1 MNRRTEQ
8 DYAEEKG
15 QLGFH
20 ALLQGHYEKAAGMFS
35 EAIEHLRA
43 QATAEIYYAL
53 CLDGLGQARLGQ
65 QLFAEAEAPL
75 EEALAL
81 YENVFMD
88 DSFGRFSVL
97 CHLGLA
103 ASRQQAYGRAQMLY
117 ERALTIGETALRDQP
132 LVLAHGCLEG
142 YADVLRELNR
152 EGDAKLLDE
161 RVKAIFNAA
170 NSKAKPEVQS

>member
-1 MNRRTEQ
+1 MNRSTEQ
-8 DYAEEKG
+8 DYAEERG

-20 ALLQGHYEKAAGMFS
+20 ALLQGDYATAAGRFS

-43 QATAEIYYAL
+43 QANAEIYYAL
-53 CLDGLGQARLGQ
+53 CLDGLGQARIGE
-65 QLFAEAEAPL
+65 QLFAKAEAPL

-81 YENVFMD
+81 YENVFVD
-88 DSFGRFSVL
+88 DSFGKFSVL

-103 ASRQQAYGRAQMLY
+103 ASRQQAYGRAQMFY
-117 ERALTIGETALRDQP
+117 EQALAIGETALRDQP

-142 YADVLRELNR
+142 YADALRGLNR

-170 NSKAKPEVQS
+170 KSKSEPEA